1 MTLELRKIQ
10 YNTFITSRSYV
21 QQKHQFHKD
30 QLFDYV
36 MCDTTGLQ
44 DAADMIKHTNFNCNG
59 CKKASP
65 RSSVIFVHEC
75 CLKVL

>member
-1 MTLELRKIQ
+1 MSHLTSELRKKQ

-21 QQKHQFHKD
+21 QRKHQFHKD

-44 DAADMIKHTNFNCNG
+44 DAANMMNIQTLTATDARWPGLNH
-59 CKKASP
+59 
-65 RSSVIFVHEC
+65 
-75 CLKVL
+75 L